1 MDPPLISHP
10 APETESSPHPEHHL
24 TDDGHLRLTAHSDV
38 VADRANGVF
47 GAADDREPVL
57 EAAARLHDF
66 GKATPQ
72 FQAYVRPAKQFNG
85 PDTENNHARL
95 GAVATWYI
103 LGTADVPPRDRLA
116 ATLAVARHHQALPKA
131 ARYTAETLADAVGG
145 ANDVIIAQVDAIDER
160 WPTAADYL
168 LSKPAIGDAAWSD
181 FAAWV
186 RSGDIAS
193 ELREHSARDT
203 LGSYTIDPG
212 QLPEKLYDRTLHY
225 WAAITLADKSHAMAI
240 PEDHL
245 FDFDTLDK
253 ETIDAYVESL
263 RSSPSEGEFESRL
276 NDERER
282 ARRQAVKGVHEW
294 LDTDDG
300 IATLTL
306 PTGLG
311 KTFTGLSAAF
321 ELRDALNAAGRPAP
335 DGSTP
340 IIYALPYTSIIEQ
353 TRAIFED
360 PALWGANPKQSALT
374 VHHYLSQTV
383 VYHDDTTATDVA
395 DTDAEETAALLGEA
409 WRDGTVLTTFVQLFE
424 SLTGPGNRE
433 GLKLPALD
441 SSVVIL
447 DEPQALPKD
456 WWNGIER
463 LFEVLTDEYDAHVIA
478 MTATQPSLVRNI
490 ETTSLLTAGQDHES
504 TGCDRC
510 AKGPTYTESLPTAPA
525 ESYFEQGERVRYTID
540 DSALSHSLDAPTTY
554 RDYDE
559 AASRIRAAVEETGSV
574 LAICNT
580 IDSSRELTTAVCEG
594 SNVTHLGSHL
604 RQQLED
610 VGRDIVEDSVDAAD
624 IAAAVLDAV
633 GINAPSSSNGEEK
646 SSGRGSWSIPDDCSP
661 LALTLNSRFRPFDR
675 QVIIELASQ
684 LSTSPVPFLLVS
696 TQAIEAGVDISFQRL
711 YRDIAPLDSI
721 VQAAGRCNRS
731 YEWGVGGGEAVVW
744 TLAPSGEAATNPPAY
759 WVYERGATEDGIEG
773 HLQLISEV
781 LGELPT
787 DDPVSDAIF
796 STRAV
801 DTYFDRLA
809 EKSLDSGAIRTKIDE
824 ADADALA
831 RRSLVGDYSTVDIL
845 VAVTDAE
852 ACELDH
858 ITDLF
863 DDGDPEAY
871 ERLNDLSQLR
881 VSIPKTV
888 IDESPTT
895 ARIDGETRD
904 SDGVQVFRFGGDGD
918 LEYEVDG
925 GGLRNGGEGVE
936 TRFTVI

>member
-10 APETESSPHPEHHL
+10 ATETGPAPYPDHQL
-24 TDDGHLRLTAHSDV
+24 TDEGDLRLTAHSNV
-38 VADRANGVF
+38 VGDRATRLF
-47 GAADDREPVL
+47 GATDDREQVL
-57 EAAARLHDF
+57 EAAAKLHDF

-72 FQAYVRPAKQFNG
+72 FQAHVRPGGYDG
-85 PDTENNHARL
+85 PDAEKAHARL
-95 GAVATWYI
+95 GAVATWYL
-103 LGTADVPPRDRLA
+103 LGTADIPPRDRLA
-116 ATLAVARHHQALPKA
+116 ATLAVARHHQALPNA
-131 ARYTAETLADAVGG
+131 ARYTAETLADAVGAG
-145 ANDVIIAQVDAIDER
+145 NGVILAQVDAIDDR
-160 WPTAADYL
+160 WPTAADHL
-168 LSKPAIGDAAWSD
+168 LTEPEFGDAEWSE

-186 RSGDIAS
+186 RSGDAAE

-212 QLPEKLYDRTLHY
+212 KLPQKLYDRTIHY

-240 PEDHL
+240 PEDHI
-245 FDFDTLDK
+245 FDFETLD
-253 ETIDAYVESL
+253 EQTLEAYVETL
-263 RSSPSEGEFESRL
+263 RSSPSDNELEARL

-294 LDTDDG
+294 LATDDA

-321 ELRDALNAAGRPAP
+321 ELRDTLDAAPRPAP
-335 DGSTP
+335 EGPTP
-340 IIYALPYTSIIEQ
+340 VIYALPYTSIIEQ

-360 PALWGANPKQSALT
+360 PDLWGANPEQSALT

-383 VYHDDTTATDVA
+383 VYHDDLASSDVP

-409 WRDGTVLTTFVQLFE
+409 WRDGTILTTFVQLFE
-424 SLTGPGNRE
+424 SLAGPGNRE

-463 LFEVLTDEYDAHVIA
+463 LLEVLTDEYDAHVIA
-478 MTATQPSLVRNI
+478 MTATQPSLVRDI
-490 ETTSLLTAGQDHES
+490 DTTSLLTAGHAHES
-504 TGCDRC
+504 TACDRC
-510 AKGPTYTESLPTAPA
+510 EHGPTYTESLPTAPA
-525 ESYFEQGERVRYTID
+525 ASYFEQADRVRYTID
-540 DSALSHSLDAPTTY
+540 ETALSHALDTPTRY
-554 RDYDE
+554 VDHDD
-559 AASRIRAAVEETGSV
+559 AASRLRTALEETDSV

-580 IDSSRELTTAVCEG
+580 IDSSRELTTGVCEG
-594 SNVTHLGSHL
+594 TDVTHLGPLL
-604 RQQLED
+604 RQQLGAVD
-610 VGRDIVEDSVDAAD
+610 RGIVDGLVAATD

-633 GINAPSSSNGEEK
+633 GIDGPPLTDGVAGDPAQDP
-646 SSGRGSWSIPDDCSP
+646 WSIPDDLGP

-675 QVIIELASQ
+675 QVIVELASH

-711 YRDIAPLDSI
+711 YRDIAPLDSV

-731 YEWGVGGGEAVVW
+731 YEWGVEGGDAVIW
-744 TLAPSGEAATNPPAY
+744 TLAPTGDDASEPPAY
-759 WVYERGATEDGIEG
+759 WVYERGATEDGIPD
-773 HLQLISEV
+773 HLRLISEV
-781 LGELPT
+781 LAELPT
-787 DDPVSDAIF
+787 DEPVSDAVF
-796 STRAV
+796 STHAV
-801 DTYFDRLA
+801 GTYFDRLA
-809 EKSLDSGAIRTKIDE
+809 EKSLDSGAIRTEIDD

-831 RRSLVGDYSTVDIL
+831 RRSLIGGYPTVDVL

-852 ACELDH
+852 TRELDH

-863 DDGDPEAY
+863 HHTDPEAY
-871 ERLNDLSQLR
+871 ERLDDLSQLR
-881 VSIPKTV
+881 VSVPKNV
-888 IDESPTT
+888 VEDSPTI

-904 SDGVQVFRFGGDGD
+904 ADGVQVFRFVGDGD
-918 LEYEVDG
+918 LEYEIDG
-925 GGLRNGGEGVE
+925 GGLRSGDTGVE
-936 TRFTVI
+936 NRFTII